1 MPPHL
6 DCALVQNEDPVVVED
21 GVEPVGDGEERLA
34 LQLAEQRLLHQR
46 VSLLVHR
53 GSRLVQEDQLQG
65 DFVYTYDWVQVV
77 GIDLE
82 A

>member
-1 MPPHL
+1 MPTHL
-6 DCALVQNEDPVVVED
+6 DCALVHDKDPVVVED

-77 GIDLE
+77 WIDLE

>member
-1 MPPHL
+1 MPTHL
-6 DCALVQNEDPVVVED
+6 DRALVQDEYPVVVED

-53 GSRLVQEDQLQG
+53 GSCLVQQDQLQG
-65 DFVYTYDWVQVV
+65 NFVFMTR
-77 GIDLE
+77 
-82 A
+82 